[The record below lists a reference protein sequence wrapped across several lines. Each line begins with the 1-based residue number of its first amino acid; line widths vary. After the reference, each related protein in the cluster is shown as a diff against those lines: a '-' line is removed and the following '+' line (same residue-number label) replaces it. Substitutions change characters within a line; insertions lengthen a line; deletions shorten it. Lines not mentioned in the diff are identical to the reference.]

1 MYIVRSFYQL
11 ADGEWITTT
20 SGGMNKEDA
29 DFLKDRLYFHFRN
42 LHNEGVVRDYCFTV
56 EEAKTA

>member
-1 MYIVRSFYQL
+1 MYIVRSFYQM

-20 SGGMNKEDA
+20 SGGMSKADA

-42 LHNEGVVRDYCFTV
+42 LYNDGIVKDYCFAV
-56 EEAKTA
+56 EEVQTA

>member
-1 MYIVRSFYQL
+1 MYIVRSFYQM

-20 SGGMNKEDA
+20 SGKMTWAEA

-42 LHNEGVVRDYCFTV
+42 LYNDGVVKDYCFTV
-56 EEAKTA
+56 EEEMKA